1 MVAVAVLATLL
12 AVPVWLGQRCV
23 WSRTP
28 AGAGGRDRRT
38 AQKTET
44 LRSHRGRNSELRG
57 PASEGQGDG
66 HAGAAGRQ
74 TPGLETAEAQAL
86 RTRAPRGDVIA
97 SENERRRLSSSPPT
111 RLRVSSQRDLER
123 QRRALDAVIRKA
135 RSRFEK
141 RTPEEEKRGVSV
153 WDRSPDRPGPALC
166 KPWPGRT

>member
-1 MVAVAVLATLL
+1 MVAVAALATLL

-74 TPGLETAEAQAL
+74 TLGLSTAEAQAL
-86 RTRAPRGDVIA
+86 RTRAPRGRRDCLRERKAA
-97 SENERRRLSSSPPT
+97 SVFEPPDPVEGQQSEGPGTAAARAGRRRGMKLFIERTIKGTGLACPAPY
-111 RLRVSSQRDLER
+111 SQ
-123 QRRALDAVIRKA
+123 A
-135 RSRFEK
+135 S
-141 RTPEEEKRGVSV
+141 
-153 WDRSPDRPGPALC
+153 
-166 KPWPGRT
+166 